1 VIINAVQYP
10 QNIFWVHVW
19 VYTIREAIRSNAIVR
34 SNISQEANP
43 MNKPFLMLSHNAFT
57 NAINGIYDAHVS
69 PLLKYF
75 SPA

>member
-1 VIINAVQYP
+1 MSGFIQFGKQY
-10 QNIFWVHVW
+10 
-19 VYTIREAIRSNAIVR
+19 EAMLIAPSNT
-34 SNISQEANP
+34 SQEANP

-69 PLLKYF
+69 PLLKNF